1 MNFKLSQKAV
11 ISINTNTARKFKNW
25 PIRNG
30 KYLPTVVDVQAIA
43 VQTGCVANNQKRRE
57 FYGSLPFF

>member
-11 ISINTNTARKFKNW
+11 TSIHVNTARKFRNW
-25 PIRNG
+25 QTQNG
-30 KYLPTVVDVQAIA
+30 KYPLTVADAPEIA